1 MLLRLKNYILDIEQN
16 YRSNDEYRKIVVKQ
30 ESEKYKNVD
39 LSMIKRENATF
50 NIFRYSTYPEMPIGY
65 SNLVFNEK
73 IAPYFDISLLHLSI
87 NNLDIRGEL
96 CLSGP
101 NTTHGY
107 LDKSND
113 KDKLL
118 SIDGRHLYRTGDF
131 VKINLK
137 DNKVY
142 FLGRVDNQIKKMGIR
157 IELEEIEAKIEENL
171 FVERAMC
178 IYNSKNK
185 EIICFVESASKLEVD
200 SLTDFIREKLPKYMI
215 PDKFISVNKIQMN
228 KNGKKDRLKA
238 LVDYMSGK

>member
-1 MLLRLKNYILDIEQN
+1 LKSIFHR
-16 YRSNDEYRKIVVKQ
+16 YRNSSSFISVYGPTETTCICSYAKVEESDFLNQ
-30 ESEKYKNVD
+30 ELFIS
-39 LSMIKRENATF
+39 LGSF
-50 NIFRYSTYPEMPIGY
+50 
-65 SNLVFNEK
+65 
-73 IAPYFDISLLHLSI
+73 APFFDISLLHLSI

-96 CLSGP
+96 CLSGS
-101 NTTHGY
+101 NTIDGY

-171 FVERAMC
+171 FVQRAMC
-178 IYNSKNK
+178 IYNSENK

-215 PDKFISVNKIQMN
+215 PDKFISVNMIPMN